1 MHEYITFY
9 RQDISK
15 CCARLFINRESVR
28 SLGAQSQKGRLKYD
42 LKLAGGGVNYLCTV
56 RYSVDN
62 VMNFFRTIC
71 CLLSQEA
78 RTTHQ
83 RQLASNER
91 QCKSYLTFANETV
104 DMMHYL
110 TKEAREPFLKA
121 VRSLFPRACY

>member
-42 LKLAGGGVNYLCTV
+42 LKLAGGGVNSLCTV

-62 VMNFFRTIC
+62 VMNFFRTMLSVITGSSYHASASTGQQRKAMQI
-71 CLLSQEA
+71 LLNV
-78 RTTHQ
+78 
-83 RQLASNER
+83 RQ
-91 QCKSYLTFANETV
+91 
-104 DMMHYL
+104 
-110 TKEAREPFLKA
+110 
-121 VRSLFPRACY
+121 